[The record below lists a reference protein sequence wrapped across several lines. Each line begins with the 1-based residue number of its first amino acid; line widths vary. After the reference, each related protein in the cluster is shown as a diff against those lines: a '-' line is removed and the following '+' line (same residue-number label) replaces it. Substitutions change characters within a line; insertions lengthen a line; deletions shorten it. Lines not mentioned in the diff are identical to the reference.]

1 LIVSRFRAEFINEC
15 LPKLAYAKERL
26 QSECDKAWIKFLK
39 TNSIVFQKL
48 MVGVKSVSKL
58 DCLLSLACVSNQEG
72 FCRPQFVNNSDNR
85 ILKIKDGRN
94 IIVDYVLSMQP
105 SLQYVPNDIEL
116 DASKTRGLILTG
128 PNMGGKSCFL
138 RQIGMAALMAQVG
151 CYVAGREAI
160 LPIFDA
166 IFVRIGARDDLW
178 TGRSTLKV
186 ELDEAC
192 TIIENASSKSLVL
205 IDELGRGTSTHD
217 GCAIAKAVLN
227 KLIQIE
233 CFVVFVTHFK
243 RMTSLPQITTGI
255 FTNGHMD
262 YHVPELTDEDIDK
275 SKVKKVQRNVSL
287 LYKYTPGPAGSSFGT
302 NVARLA
308 GVPESIVDYGTT
320 LALKF
325 ERNSNR
331 NEEFARIINDGN
343 LNYEPLQ
350 L

>member
-1 LIVSRFRAEFINEC
+1 MSRFRSEFINEC

-26 QSECDKAWIKFLK
+26 QGECDKAWVKFLK
-39 TNSIVFQKL
+39 TNTQVFQKL
-48 MVGVKSVSKL
+48 MDGVKSVSNL
-58 DCLLSLACVSNQEG
+58 DCLLSLACVSKQEG
-72 FCRPQFVNNSDNR
+72 FCRPKFVNDSDSR

-105 SLQYVPNDIEL
+105 SAQYVPNDIEL

-128 PNMGGKSCFL
+128 PNMGGKSCLL

-192 TIIENASSKSLVL
+192 TIIENASAKSLVL
-205 IDELGRGTSTHD
+205 IDELGRGTSTND

-243 RMTSLPQITTGI
+243 RLTLLPQITTGI
-255 FTNGHMD
+255 FANGHMD
-262 YHVPELTDEDIDK
+262 YHVPKTAAEAIDK
-275 SKVKKVQRNVSL
+275 SNDNMVQRNVSL
-287 LYKYTPGPAGSSFGT
+287 LYKYTSGPAASSFGT

-308 GVPESIVDYGTT
+308 GVPESIVDYATT
-320 LALKF
+320 LAIKF
-325 ERNSNR
+325 ETNSR
-331 NEEFARIINDGN
+331 SNEEFARIINN
-343 LNYEPLQ
+343 
-350 L
+350 